1 MRYAPSAFTFGLPEE
16 STVYHRDK
24 VVFSIPQDIPC
35 TVLAHYAQKDLLANG
50 YLVGE
55 EHIAGCAAALCM
67 PIGMGEIVLFSFD
80 PQYRLQQA
88 VSMKILL
95 NTLY

>member
-1 MRYAPSAFTFGLPEE
+1 MLMNKEVKNMKHSISVTLNGKTTTKEFHTGGSHLRVRYAPSAFTFGLPEE

-50 YLVGE
+50 
-55 EHIAGCAAALCM
+55 
-67 PIGMGEIVLFSFD
+67 
-80 PQYRLQQA
+80 
-88 VSMKILL
+88 
-95 NTLY
+95 